1 MIRATQKMKK
11 RWKKCETKAAYQA
24 AVNIVAT
31 IKHNFTLEPQNIHEH
46 YLPTQTYML
55 VPKLAASVL

>member
-1 MIRATQKMKK
+1 MKK